1 MFSSFDLC
9 CFCYEHILDKTCQF
23 LVLGNFIRTL
33 LSEHVA
39 LGLKLIGLALVPFSL
54 GLPHE
59 KQQVI

>member
-1 MFSSFDLC
+1 MFPSFDLC
-9 CFCYEHILDKTCQF
+9 RFCYGHIVDIMSISG
-23 LVLGNFIRTL
+23 LGNLICKL

-39 LGLKLIGLALVPFSL
+39 LGLQPNGLALVPLSL